1 MRLIP
6 DRLLLE
12 GDAAKNHYSLFMK
25 NREPSKIFNFYSF
38 DYNPLYV
45 TIIFTIWFLPFS
57 FFVWYGILLWLIF
70 HLAMSTLCY
79 YGFDWKYYVEFYEPE
94 QVFVFIDHNAAI
106 NKFKYVIIER
116 HDGDKVCIAN
126 KFHERNGAIFD
137 YRYSD
142 QYQEYL
148 YKFPEYFKD
157 KIEKFCCDYGIPII
171 DVSGKIRYKPSS
183 SKSIITSFVLVI
195 VLLIVLIVYS
205 LYTME

>member
-12 GDAAKNHYSLFMK
+12 GDAAKNHYNLFMK

-57 FFVWYGILLWLIF
+57 FFVWYGFLLWLIF
-70 HLAMSTLCY
+70 HLAISTLCY
-79 YGFDWKYYVEFYEPE
+79 YGFYWKYYVEFYEPE
-94 QVFVFIDHNAAI
+94 QVFVFIEHSASI
-106 NKFKYVIIER
+106 NKFQYVIIER

-148 YKFPEYFKD
+148 YKFPNIRE
-157 KIEKFCCDYGIPII
+157 KIELFCREYGIHIN
-171 DVSGKIRYKPSS
+171 DVSGGIRYRPSS
-183 SKSIITSFVLVI
+183 SKSIITSFVLFTG
-195 VLLIVLIVYS
+195 LLILLIVYS
-205 LYTME
+205 LYIME